1 MKMSEQGKGLFF
13 VILSGF
19 LWGIAGCIS
28 KILLNGG
35 GTPILLIFSRNI
47 FGVACL
53 GAFMY
58 FFNKKMFHIDKCDI
72 KPLIVCCI
80 VLFIYSAAYFFSIYF
95 MNVSIAVVLLYMYP
109 TFVAVASVF
118 LYKERLTW
126 QVTTALALTLLG
138 MALSV
143 NLFTEGLGLVTV
155 PGFCLSIFAAIGAA
169 GYCIYCKKLSGKYHS
184 FTINFYGLLFT
195 VFAYGV
201 ITLLSDPAPL
211 SKPELAAALGAAVPY
226 IGGFLTYAIGVKYLR
241 PSYASI
247 FGTTE
252 ALFNVLLAAIILGEI
267 ITGSQLIGM
276 VFIIGAIVMLELTTK
291 NKPENS

>member
-1 MKMSEQGKGLFF
+1 MKMTEQGKGLFF

-19 LWGIAGCIS
+19 LWGFAGVIS
-28 KILLNGG
+28 KLLLNGG
-35 GTPILLIFSRNI
+35 GTPILLIFSRKI

-53 GAFMY
+53 GLFM
-58 FFNKKMFHIDKCDI
+58 FFYQKKLFHIDKCDI
-72 KPLIVCCI
+72 KPLIRCCI

-118 LYKERLTW
+118 LYRERLTL
-126 QVTTALALTLLG
+126 QVVAALVLTLLG

-143 NLFTEGLGLVTV
+143 NFFTEGFDRVSV
-155 PGFCLSIFAAIGAA
+155 PGFILSISAAVGAA
-169 GYCIYCKKLSGKYHS
+169 GYCIYCKKLSSKYHS

-201 ITLLSDPAPL
+201 ITLFSSPAPL
-211 SKPELAAALGAAVPY
+211 TRPELIVALSAAVPY

-241 PSYASI
+241 PSFASI

-252 ALFNVLLAAIILGEI
+252 ALFNVLLAAIILGEVM
-267 ITGSQLIGM
+267 TGGQIIGM
-276 VFIIGAIVMLELTTK
+276 IFIIGAIVMLELTSGK
-291 NKPENS
+291 KKADA

>member
-1 MKMSEQGKGLFF
+1 MKMTEQGKGLFF

-19 LWGIAGCIS
+19 LWGFAGVLS
-28 KILLNGG
+28 KLLLNGG

-47 FGVACL
+47 FGVTCL
-53 GAFMY
+53 GLFM
-58 FFNKKMFHIDKCDI
+58 FFYQRKLFHIDKCDI

-80 VLFIYSAAYFFSIYF
+80 VLFVYSAAYFFSIYF

-118 LYKERLTW
+118 LYKERLTL
-126 QVTTALALTLLG
+126 QVVSALILTLLG

-143 NLFTEGLGLVTV
+143 NFFTEGFDRVSV
-155 PGFCLSIFAAIGAA
+155 PGFIHSISAALGAA
-169 GYCIYCKKLSGKYHS
+169 GYCIYCKKLSVKYHS

-201 ITLLSDPAPL
+201 ITLCSSPAPL
-211 SKPELAAALGAAVPY
+211 TRPELIVALSAAVPY

-241 PSYASI
+241 PSFASI

-252 ALFNVLLAAIILGEI
+252 ALFNVLLAAIILGEV
-267 ITGSQLIGM
+267 ITCSQLVGM
-276 VFIIGAIVMLELTTK
+276 VFIIGAIVMLELISGK
-291 NKPENS
+291 KKSNA

>member
-1 MKMSEQGKGLFF
+1 MKITEQGKGLFF
-13 VILSGF
+13 VVLSGF

-28 KILLNGG
+28 KVLLNGG

-53 GAFMY
+53 GAFM
-58 FFNKKMFHIDKCDI
+58 FFYKKQLFHIDRCDI
-72 KPLIVCCI
+72 KPLLICCI

-95 MNVSIAVVLLYMYP
+95 MNVSVAVVLLYMYP

-118 LYKERLTW
+118 IYKERLTRRI
-126 QVTTALALTLLG
+126 VAALAMTLLG

-143 NLFTEGLGLVTV
+143 NIFTEGLGRVTV

-169 GYCIYCKKLSGKYHS
+169 GYCLYCKKLSGKYHS

-195 VFAYGV
+195 VLAYGI

-211 SKPELAAALGAAVPY
+211 SKPETAAALGAAAPY
-226 IGGFLTYAIGVKYLR
+226 IGGFLTYAVGVKYLR
-241 PSYASI
+241 PSFASI

-252 ALFNVLLAAIILGEI
+252 ALFNVLIAGLILGEV
-267 ITGSQLIGM
+267 ITGSQIIGM

-291 NKPENS
+291 PSHA

>member
-1 MKMSEQGKGLFF
+1 MKITEQKKGLFF

-28 KILLNGG
+28 KVLLNGG

-53 GAFMY
+53 GAFM
-58 FFNKKMFHIDKCDI
+58 FFYKKQLFHIDRCDI
-72 KPLIVCCI
+72 KPLIICCI

-118 LYKERLTW
+118 IYKERLTRRIIA
-126 QVTTALALTLLG
+126 ALAMTLLG

-143 NLFTEGLGLVTV
+143 NLFTEGLGRVTV

-195 VFAYGV
+195 VLAYGI

-211 SKPELAAALGAAVPY
+211 SKPELAAALGAAAPY
-226 IGGFLTYAIGVKYLR
+226 IGGFLTYAVGVKYLR
-241 PSYASI
+241 PSFASI

-252 ALFNVLLAAIILGEI
+252 ALFNVLIAGLILGEV
-267 ITGSQLIGM
+267 ITGSQIIGTG
-276 VFIIGAIVMLELTTK
+276 FIIGAIVMLELTTK
-291 NKPENS
+291 PSHA

>member
-1 MKMSEQGKGLFF
+1 MKITEQGKGLFF

-28 KILLNGG
+28 KVLLNGG

-53 GAFMY
+53 GAFM
-58 FFNKKMFHIDKCDI
+58 FFYKKQLFHINRCDI
-72 KPLIVCCI
+72 KPLLICCI

-95 MNVSIAVVLLYMYP
+95 MNVSVAVVLLYMYP

-118 LYKERLTW
+118 IYKERLTRRI
-126 QVTTALALTLLG
+126 VAALAMTLLG

-143 NLFTEGLGLVTV
+143 NIFTEGLGRVTV

-195 VFAYGV
+195 VLAYGI

-211 SKPELAAALGAAVPY
+211 SNPEMAAALGAAAPY
-226 IGGFLTYAIGVKYLR
+226 IGGFLTYAVGVKYLR
-241 PSYASI
+241 PSFASI
-247 FGTTE
+247 FGTSE
-252 ALFNVLLAAIILGEI
+252 ALFNVLIAGLILGEV
-267 ITGSQLIGM
+267 ITGSQIIGM

-291 NKPENS
+291 PSHA